1 MTDTDFEPLKNDNR
15 HFPGPRAFLVSGYNS
30 QEVAALTAFLLSLGY
45 NDVPVRP
52 CSESQLNDTLESVLS
67 SDSQDAPAADGALPH
82 VIVCSGMTSA
92 DVQTVM
98 RGFSRSGLTRPVFAT
113 TTPTNMTF
121 TLKELLRHLLEEQRA
136 ALAAMQNRKQKQGQ

>member
-15 HFPGPRAFLVSGYNS
+15 LFPGPRAFLVSGYNS
-30 QEVAALTAFLLSLGY
+30 QEVTALSAFLLSLGY
-45 NDVPVRP
+45 HDVPVRP

-67 SDSQDAPAADGALPH
+67 SDSQDTPAADGALPH
-82 VIVCSGMTSA
+82 VVVCSGMTSA

-113 TTPTNMTF
+113 TTPTNLTF
-121 TLKELLRHLLEEQRA
+121 TLKELLRHLLEEQKA
-136 ALAAMQNRKQKQGQ
+136 AMAAMQQRKRK